1 MLRGF
6 KDFIMRGN
14 LVELAVAVIIAT
26 AFGAVVTTFTD
37 VLLSIISKIVGG
49 PPNFDSI
56 VLFKS
61 ENEAGE
67 IVGVPIGVFMTALVT
82 FVIIA
87 AVVYFF
93 VVTPYNRLQEM
104 RAKGEDEPSTPAPDI
119 ALLTEI
125 RDLLAAQQGKSSS

>member
-49 PPNFDSI
+49 PPNFDTI
-56 VLFKS
+56 VLFAD
-61 ENEAGE
+61 ENGE
-67 IVGVPIGVFMTALVT
+67 GVPVGLFLTALVT
-82 FVIIA
+82 FVIVA

-93 VVTPYNRLQEM
+93 VVTPYNRLQA
-104 RAKGEDEPSTPAPDI
+104 RLVKGEETPAAPAADI

-125 RDLLAAQQGKSSS
+125 RDLLAAQQRPSS